1 MFARKQRNNANK
13 HWGLA
18 KANGSGE
25 KPECR
30 PENAH
35 RKVPPGVGYFFVV
48 VFFFSLWLRQ
58 QHAAAYCTVKCWIFV
73 LHSFGRKCLTGMS
86 DGDSLWIINS
96 WQNIFR
102 SQRLHNALHS
112 ITLLSL
118 KTAKQK
124 LYGSLSKTVLNVAW
138 KSRRIPCI
146 ENQRNCLCSLSLL
159 SSSRA

>member
-1 MFARKQRNNANK
+1 MQINTEGRRKRTGQVKNPNVDQKMHTGKYRL
-13 HWGLA
+13 GFDT
-18 KANGSGE
+18 
-25 KPECR
+25 
-30 PENAH
+30 
-35 RKVPPGVGYFFVV
+35 FFVA

-112 ITLLSL
+112 ITLLSP
-118 KTAKQK
+118 KMTKQK
-124 LYGSLSKTVLNVAW
+124 LYGSLSKIELNVAW
-138 KSRRIPCI
+138 KSRRNPCI
-146 ENQRNCLCSLSLL
+146 GNQRNCLCSLALL